1 MTSPLNSC
9 QTLRFS
15 TDPPEFKIDYFEG
28 KKKKI
33 QPNEYRGCYLFCLI
47 FVLMSVK
54 T

>member
-28 KKKKI
+28 KKKKSNPMNI
-33 QPNEYRGCYLFCLI
+33 EAVIYSVSSLF
-47 FVLMSVK
+47 
-54 T
+54 